1 MPRNNQNVEL
11 QDTAA
16 ANSAALADS
25 VQSMFRPIARMLAR
39 RGVGARTTTEI
50 AKRAYVAATVD
61 VLRERGLPVTTA
73 RLSVFTG
80 LTHSEVD
87 RIQSIEAGP
96 PQSQHET
103 NTVLPALLSAWHEDP
118 RYAIPFTGAP
128 FELDFDGPS
137 NRPTFTELVR
147 EVAPAHSPKELLAV
161 LVRSGAARI
170 NDENGR
176 IQAVSRA
183 LIAEPYSLEAVSRLE
198 QMVRNLA
205 ETSYFNFQTADAT
218 QRRFNRNT
226 IADFALHP
234 EAEEKFRAVVQVEGQ
249 RFLEALDKWLKD
261 QDRAPQSP
269 KRVGVAVFHFV
280 ESGSS

>member
-1 MPRNNQNVEL
+1 MPRNNQNLEL
-11 QDTAA
+11 QDTVA
-16 ANSAALADS
+16 ANSGALADS
-25 VQSMFRPIARMLAR
+25 VQSMFRPIVRMLAR

-50 AKRAYVAATVD
+50 AKRAYLAATVD
-61 VLRERGLPVTTA
+61 VLKERGLPVTTA

-80 LTHSEVD
+80 LTHSEID
-87 RIQSIEAGP
+87 RLQAISAGP

-103 NTVLPALLSAWHEDP
+103 LTVLPALLSCWHEDP
-118 RYAIPFTGAP
+118 RYAIPFTGTP

-137 NRPTFTELVR
+137 NRPTFTELVK
-147 EVAPAHSPKELLAV
+147 EIAPSQSPKELLAV
-161 LVRSGAARI
+161 LVRAGAARI

-205 ETSYFNFQTADAT
+205 ETSYFNFQTVDAT

-226 IADFALHP
+226 IADFSLHP
-234 EAEEKFRAVVQVEGQ
+234 EAEEKFRTVVQMEGQ

-261 QDRAPQSP
+261 QDRAPDSTR
-269 KRVGVAVFHFV
+269 RVGVAVFHFV
-280 ESGSS
+280 EP